1 MPLEE
6 RSKVSQEVGELLRSR
21 IMVSLVLLYKNLNK
35 ELLVKVLSKGVTYLL
50 ENTLEIRYRIKLR
63 SQNCV
68 YYN

>member
-21 IMVSLVLLYKNLNK
+21 IMVSLGLLYKNLDK

-50 ENTLEIRYRIKLR
+50 ENTLETR
-63 SQNCV
+63 
-68 YYN
+68 